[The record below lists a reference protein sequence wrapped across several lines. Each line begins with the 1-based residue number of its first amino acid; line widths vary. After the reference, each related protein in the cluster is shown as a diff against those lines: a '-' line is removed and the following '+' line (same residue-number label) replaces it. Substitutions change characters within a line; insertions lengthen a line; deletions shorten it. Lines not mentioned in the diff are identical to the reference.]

1 MDQALEVQ
9 EMAEIGF
16 EDRAAVVTGA
26 GRGLGRAY
34 ALELARRGARVV
46 VNDVRAEQAQA
57 VVDEIAR
64 LGGQATANSDSVA
77 TVEGGRAIVQAALDA
92 FERIDVLIN
101 NAGVVRDRSF
111 AKMSPEELE
120 AVLDVHLRG
129 AFHVTQPAFAAMREQ
144 GYGRVLFVTSGSGL
158 FGNFGQANYAAAK
171 MGLVGLARTVAIEG
185 GKYGIRA
192 NAIAPLAHTPMT
204 DGLFG
209 GAIEDFQPD
218 EVVPMALFLVS
229 EDCGLSGEVFSA
241 GGGRFAR
248 VVVGVTRG
256 WVAAD
261 DRPSVE
267 DVRDHLDDIRADAD
281 LVLPG
286 SLAEEIELARSVI

>member
-1 MDQALEVQ
+1 MDQALEVD
-9 EMAEIGF
+9 EVAEIGF
-16 EDRAAVVTGA
+16 EERAAVVTGA

-46 VNDVRAEQAQA
+46 VNDVRVEQAQA
-57 VVDEIAR
+57 VADEIVA
-64 LGGQATANSDSVA
+64 LGGEAVANSDSVA

-92 FERIDVLIN
+92 FARLDVLIN

-171 MGLVGLARTVAIEG
+171 MGLVGLAKTVAIEG

-281 LVLPG
+281 LVAPG